1 MVTPPRPPF
10 RERLT
15 LSQRKEEYARIRMR
29 KPLHTPII
37 AVRGR
42 GQVPPLDKDKYLVPE
57 ALTCAQFSYVLRR
70 RLRLEPAQA
79 LFLLLCDGA
88 DRATAPPGNALLSA
102 LHSRHADADGFLYV
116 TYTLENAF
124 GGGGEGAA
132 PQRAISSGRIPSRT
146 SRTVERQQ

>member
-1 MVTPPRPPF
+1 M
-10 RERLT
+10 
-15 LSQRKEEYARIRMR
+15 
-29 KPLHTPII
+29 
-37 AVRGR
+37 
-42 GQVPPLDKDKYLVPE
+42 PPLDKDKYLVPE

-70 RLRLEPAQA
+70 RLRLEPAKA
-79 LFLLLCDGA
+79 LFLLLRDGA
-88 DRATAPPGNALLSA
+88 DRAAAPPGNALLSA

-124 GGGGEGAA
+124 GGEGEGEGGEGAS